1 MKSIK
6 ITSIALAFS
15 LAVVFSAFAA
25 QEQNTPA
32 PRRNRRGSDRV
43 DREVTAIDY
52 QTKMVTLKGPEGKV
66 VTLHAKNA
74 QNLDQVKA
82 GDIVKVKFIDS
93 LAIFVRKAD
102 SPPDVGEGEAV
113 ALAPKGAMPG
123 GIMAQTAQITA
134 NVQAIDYQ
142 KRTGYLKGLE
152 GRMRTIKVGDVVKN
166 WSRSRSETRW
176 S

>member
-25 QEQNTPA
+25 QEQNTPG
-32 PRRNRRGSDRV
+32 PGGIVV
-43 DREVTAIDY
+43 DVTEWSGEVTAIDY

-102 SPPDVGEGEAV
+102 SPAGRRRRPGRCACAQRGHARRNYGPDHANHSRCAGHRLPEA
-113 ALAPKGAMPG
+113 P
-123 GIMAQTAQITA
+123 
-134 NVQAIDYQ
+134 
-142 KRTGYLKGLE
+142 GYLE
-152 GRMRTIKVGDVVKN
+152 G
-166 WSRSRSETRW
+166 S
-176 S
+176 